1 MPTISQLLLRASLA
15 WLAIGSLIGTL
26 IIGTKAGFLP
36 GMLLGLRGA
45 HGQIMLIGWML
56 QAAIGTALWI
66 FPRIGSPQAQQDFR
80 LATIGAYALNLG
92 MLLAFLSSLLALGK
106 IEASALT
113 LLAALL
119 ELVAGPLLIAKIWQ
133 RTRAGLSIS

>member
-26 IIGTKAGFLP
+26 IIGTRPEGFLP

-56 QAAIGTALWI
+56 QAAMGTALWI

-80 LATIGAYALNLG
+80 LATIGAYALQPWHAAG
-92 MLLAFLSSLLALGK
+92 
-106 IEASALT
+106 IPEQPASAWQDRSKRT
-113 LLAALL
+113 HPAGSLA
-119 ELVAGPLLIAKIWQ
+119 
-133 RTRAGLSIS
+133 